1 MCPQPL
7 VDKLHMLWALAVEPR
22 VLPAAPQLRA
32 KDVEIGLLRASP
44 SRLAL
49 LRSWDVDI
57 QQVGVS
63 FKVNGSAGVTYQGA
77 CVSRASGDG
86 VTDQAGR
93 WNSELSLTLAM
104 GTRQAVQMLNLCAC
118 DRQTCESCI

>member
-1 MCPQPL
+1 VRCCIEG
-7 VDKLHMLWALAVEPR
+7 DALLCA
-22 VLPAAPQLRA
+22 QLRA

-49 LRSWDVDI
+49 MRSLDVDL

-77 CVSRASGDG
+77 CSTRA
-86 VTDQAGR
+86 
-93 WNSELSLTLAM
+93 
-104 GTRQAVQMLNLCAC
+104 
-118 DRQTCESCI
+118 

>member
-1 MCPQPL
+1 M
-7 VDKLHMLWALAVEPR
+7 
-22 VLPAAPQLRA
+22 RA

-49 LRSWDVDI
+49 MRSLDVDL

-77 CVSRASGDG
+77 CSTRA
-86 VTDQAGR
+86 
-93 WNSELSLTLAM
+93 
-104 GTRQAVQMLNLCAC
+104 
-118 DRQTCESCI
+118 